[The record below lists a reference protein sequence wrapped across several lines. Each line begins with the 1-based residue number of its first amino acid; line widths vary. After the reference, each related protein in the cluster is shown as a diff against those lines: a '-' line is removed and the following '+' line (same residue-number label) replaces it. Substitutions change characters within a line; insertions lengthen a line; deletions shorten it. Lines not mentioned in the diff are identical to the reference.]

1 MCVFSVL
8 AHTNNFK
15 IFCMIVFAG
24 KEPFGDGIAAG
35 YSSTSCNPLDEGLSC
50 RFDWEAYRSSLKA
63 QNYGQI
69 VVYGDVLTSTM
80 NVFDG

>member
-8 AHTNNFK
+8 ALIQ
-15 IFCMIVFAG
+15 IFCMIVFTG

-35 YSSTSCNPLDEGLSC
+35 YCSTSCNPLDEDLSFC
-50 RFDWEAYRSSLKA
+50 FDWEAYRSSLKA

-69 VVYGDVLTSTM
+69 FVYGD
-80 NVFDG
+80 F